1 MRHICT
7 SIVATLVLAGTS
19 LAATINVPADYTT
32 IQAAVDAAS
41 NGDEIIVAPGTYTGT
56 GAQAI
61 PVVNMLGKT
70 ITLRASGTAKETII
84 NGELAR
90 QTILC
95 TSGETP
101 ATVIEG
107 LTITGGHG
115 NHGAG
120 VYIANESHPTLTGC
134 IIRGCSANRGGGIAC
149 ESNSNPTLMDCTI
162 GPNSASYNGGGIS
175 CDDSSPTI
183 TGCTIVSNHA
193 ASWGGFG
200 GGIHCRNNSSPTI
213 TGCTISDNLADDNG
227 GGIYCD
233 SGDPTLSD
241 TVVCGNSPN
250 QIGGTWTDGGNNTI
264 QETCPS
270 PSGACCTG
278 NEVVCVPD
286 ASESDC
292 LFWGGYWLGIGSS
305 CDDCDPPAP
314 RGACCVNGICV
325 EVSEAECWDV
335 QGSYAGDDIT
345 CEDAGCPSSCLGDI
359 DGDGVVAVDDV
370 LTVIAN
376 WGPCP

>member
-1 MRHICT
+1 
-7 SIVATLVLAGTS
+7 
-19 LAATINVPADYTT
+19 
-32 IQAAVDAAS
+32 
-41 NGDEIIVAPGTYTGT
+41 
-56 GAQAI
+56 
-61 PVVNMLGKT
+61 
-70 ITLRASGTAKETII
+70 
-84 NGELAR
+84 
-90 QTILC
+90 
-95 TSGETP
+95 
-101 ATVIEG
+101 
-107 LTITGGHG
+107 
-115 NHGAG
+115 
-120 VYIANESHPTLTGC
+120 
-134 IIRGCSANRGGGIAC
+134 
-149 ESNSNPTLMDCTI
+149 MDCTI

-359 DGDGVVAVDDV
+359 DGDG
-370 LTVIAN
+370 
-376 WGPCP
+376 